1 MNNYT
6 NESVKLIEFDFF
18 PPNHSVVRAEY
29 KFPCIP
35 YEDTGTDKVGF
46 FSGFHPVDVLLSN
59 VSSKRRN
66 DKQLLYSLSIN
77 LSKHRDLEFLT
88 AYEANAEYIYDLL
101 RRISECFP

>member
-6 NESVKLIEFDFF
+6 DESVKLIEFDFF

-35 YEDTGTDKVGF
+35 YEDTGVDKVGF
-46 FSGFHPVDVLLSN
+46 FSGFHPVDVILSN
-59 VSSKRRN
+59 VSPKRQRC
-66 DKQLLYSLSIN
+66 IN

-101 RRISECFP
+101 RRVSECFL